1 MFLHMHAIWTNIS
14 VLLIVLSLL
23 SSHFLILRQSSSS
36 WNSAYLVW
44 MLDNSLC
51 MAWLLYFLHGLTLFL
66 SPFLNMSFWI
76 IEIRFSACQVW
87 TAGVVPWTW
96 CPVSICCA
104 INTFI
109 VESFEYLI
117 KKKVLFHFTLEKLND
132 LDKASKV
139 NVSMMVLVPSAP
151 VCNIKHL
158 LHMWSIWQY
167 RFLYFNV

>member
-36 WNSAYLVW
+36 WNSVYLVW

-76 IEIRFSACQVW
+76 IEIMFSACQVW
-87 TAGVVPWTW
+87 TASVVPWTW
-96 CPVSICCA
+96 CPVSICCG

-109 VESFEYLI
+109 CRKLWVSNKKEGVVSFYI
-117 KKKVLFHFTLEKLND
+117 KKLND

-151 VCNIKHL
+151 ACNVKLL